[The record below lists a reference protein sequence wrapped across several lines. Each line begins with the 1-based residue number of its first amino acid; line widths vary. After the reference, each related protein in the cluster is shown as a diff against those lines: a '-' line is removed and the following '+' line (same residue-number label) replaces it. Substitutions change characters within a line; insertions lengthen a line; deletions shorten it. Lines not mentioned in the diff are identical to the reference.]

1 MKISIIGNYGAT
13 NIGDDAIL
21 TQILKPLSGHKIV
34 VFSTNPYKTSEQ
46 YNVETEA
53 LFPLGV
59 RSFFKYGFLNGIKA
73 VRSSDIIILGGGG
86 LMQDSYLYACFLWAW
101 QIFWVWL
108 FRKPLFIYG
117 TGVGPLKTRIGRMLT
132 KWTYSKAVEITV
144 RDDYSSD
151 LLSKIGIES
160 NKITITADP
169 VFTIRKAEL
178 PKERTKNL
186 FIISLR
192 PWLNKNNEIINS
204 FVDFL
209 ADIKTKRDAKF
220 VFVSM
225 QQIKEKDHLIINPI
239 IKKIGGRLYVP
250 TNFNDLLSL
259 LDIAEFA
266 IGMRY
271 HFLIAAMMSKTPV
284 IPISYSPKI
293 DELFAGTQMEK
304 YLIPVSKLS
313 AKILIDTQKH
323 ISVDYNNIQRYEKQ
337 RVNVLAEKAQKNILL
352 FNGLV
357 KTFDQK

>member
-21 TQILKPLSGHKIV
+21 TQILKSLSGHKV
-34 VFSTNPYKTSEQ
+34 TVFSTNPYKTSEQ

-73 VRSSDIIILGGGG
+73 IRSSDIVILGGGG
-86 LMQDSYLYACFLWAW
+86 LMQDSYLYACFLWTW

-117 TGVGPLKTRIGRMLT
+117 TGVGPLKTFIGKMLT
-132 KWTYSKAVEITV
+132 KWTYSKAKQITV

-151 LLSKIGIES
+151 LLSKIGVKS
-160 NKITITADP
+160 DKITITADP
-169 VFTIRKAEL
+169 VFTLRKAEI

-186 FIISLR
+186 YIISLR
-192 PWLNKNNEIINS
+192 PWLNKNNEIISS

-209 ADIKTKRDAKF
+209 LEIKTKRDAKF

-239 IKKIGGRLYVP
+239 IKKVGGRLYTP
-250 TNFNDLLSL
+250 NNFNDLLSL
-259 LDIAEFA
+259 LEIAEFA

-293 DELFAGTQMEK
+293 DALFIGTQMEK
-304 YLIPVSKLS
+304 YLIPVNKINTQ
-313 AKILIDTQKH
+313 ILIDTQKH
-323 ISVDYNNIQRYEKQ
+323 ISVDYNNIKHYQKQ
-337 RVNVLAEKAQKNILL
+337 RVHTLIENAQKNIIL
-352 FNGLV
+352 FNNLV
-357 KTFDQK
+357 KSFDQK